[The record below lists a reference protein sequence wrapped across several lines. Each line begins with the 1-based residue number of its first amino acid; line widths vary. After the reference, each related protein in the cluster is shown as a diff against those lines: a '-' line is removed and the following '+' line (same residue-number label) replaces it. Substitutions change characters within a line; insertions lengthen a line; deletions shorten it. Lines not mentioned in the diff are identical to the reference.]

1 MDENKPLVSLIVP
14 IYKVE
19 KYLRTCIESM
29 VSQTY
34 KNIEILLVDDG
45 SPDNCGKICDEFAEK
60 DSRIRVFHVENQG
73 VSVARNIGL
82 DNARGEWVSF
92 IDSDDYLDD
101 DFIEYLVA
109 VMEETGADIT
119 YCGYRR
125 LNEEGVP
132 FLHGESGDSSR
143 KTRTF
148 TSEEAVI
155 SLFRVKNDF
164 ANYIWNGL
172 FRKSITTHFVPGKR
186 TGQDQDF
193 TIQCLLNAKLIARGY
208 EIKYN
213 HIIRPTGARS
223 VNLRERSRNG
233 FYTLDQAR
241 EMLAVAN
248 VSSKVYKAFDENC
261 MRLYFTY
268 MDKYCEN
275 NVSDRSLFL
284 EFREGIKKYTKISI
298 GGIAGNT
305 ASFFLGLSG
314 EWIYKAVFWFVHKK
328 DARKRRV
335 AQNSKTK

>member
-1 MDENKPLVSLIVP
+1 MDENRPLVSLIVP

-29 VSQTY
+29 VRQTY
-34 KNIEILLVDDG
+34 ENIEILLVDDG

-82 DNARGEWVSF
+82 DNAKGEWVSF
-92 IDSDDYLDD
+92 IDSDDFLDD
-101 DFIEYLVA
+101 DFIEYLVS

-213 HIIRPTGARS
+213 HIIRPSGARS
-223 VNLRERSRNG
+223 VVLKERTKNG
-233 FYTLDQAR
+233 FNTLDNVR
-241 EMLAVAN
+241 KML
-248 VSSKVYKAFDENC
+248 SDY
-261 MRLYFTY
+261 
-268 MDKYCEN
+268 
-275 NVSDRSLFL
+275 NVSDEILDAFNEKCMRMYFAYMEKYCVQKLHDRELFQTLRS
-284 EFREGIKKYTKISI
+284 GIKKYTKLSLKGFS
-298 GGIAGNT
+298 GGIS
-305 ASFFLGLSG
+305 SFFLGLSG
-314 EWIYKAVFWFVHKK
+314 ESIYKAVFWFIQKK
-328 DARKRRV
+328 EASHRRV
-335 AQNSKTK
+335 AQSCKTK